1 MNSSYQLIDEN
12 DKKNY
17 LPLVISIFSSLFF
30 IISLVLIIVIW
41 GYPITLPDP
50 NQSNEVVN
58 FFKTVQKPVDE
69 VMNNVDTITLSL
81 KRANVFSQILASN
94 VNETILQ
101 INNSI
106 QQDYQLVVI
115 LSEIIEGLVQFI
127 TNMNDSILGFII
139 DDAFVDEITKLK
151 QQFYL
156 FLPEIKMIQKFL
168 TDINSNFK
176 GFLTVFD
183 FIAYRMGLVQ
193 QYTKSLSHIFVSLI
207 NGISLS
213 NNKAQ
218 FIIKNWIYIKSILTI
233 ICFFVS
239 ITSLTLAIEGFIHYR
254 SK

>member
-12 DKKNY
+12 DKKSY
-17 LPLVISIFSSLFF
+17 LPLIISIFSGLFF
-30 IISLVLIIVIW
+30 IISLILIIVIW
-41 GYPITLPDP
+41 GYPIILPDP
-50 NQSNEVVN
+50 KQSNEVVN
-58 FFKTVQKPVDE
+58 FFKTVQKPVNE

-115 LSEIIEGLVQFI
+115 LSEIIEGFVQFI
-127 TNMNDSILGFII
+127 TSINNSILGFIV
-139 DDAFVDEITKLK
+139 DDSFVEKIIKLK
-151 QQFYL
+151 QQFHL
-156 FLPEIKMIQKFL
+156 FLPEINMIQKL
-168 TDINSNFK
+168 LIDINSNFK

-193 QYTKSLSHIFVSLI
+193 QYTKSLSQIFVSLI
-207 NGISLS
+207 NGVELS

-218 FIIKNWIYIKSILTI
+218 FIINSWTYTRSILTI
-233 ICFFVS
+233 ICLFVS
-239 ITSLTLAIEGFIHYR
+239 ITSLILAIEGFIHYR